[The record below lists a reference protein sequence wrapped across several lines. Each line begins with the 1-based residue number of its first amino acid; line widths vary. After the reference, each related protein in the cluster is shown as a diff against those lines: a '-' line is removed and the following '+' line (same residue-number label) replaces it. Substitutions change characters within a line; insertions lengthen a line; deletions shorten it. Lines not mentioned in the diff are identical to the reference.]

1 MQNTLVSIIIPTKN
15 SSSTIEEC
23 LLSIKKQSYSNIET
37 IVVDNHSTDST
48 QIISQKYTDKF
59 YTKGPERTFQK
70 NHGIEKSTGEYL
82 CFIDS
87 DMILTE
93 NVIQECISLMESD
106 EIIGGICIP
115 ERSIWKWILPIIRD
129 FERSFYKGT
138 PIESAR
144 FFRKSNVLLVGGFEE
159 DIIFFEESLLPQK
172 IEKILHLKCHSN
184 IESAILHQ
192 EWEISLIKWF
202 WKKFYYG
209 KSLWMYQE
217 KVAKI
222 WLKEVWEGQIS
233 VLWRYRIFLRN
244 KRFYSKPLLAIWVLF
259 LKTLEFSA
267 GGLWFLI
274 SKISNNAR

>member
-115 ERSIWKWILPIIRD
+115 ERSI
-129 FERSFYKGT
+129 
-138 PIESAR
+138 
-144 FFRKSNVLLVGGFEE
+144 
-159 DIIFFEESLLPQK
+159 
-172 IEKILHLKCHSN
+172 
-184 IESAILHQ
+184 
-192 EWEISLIKWF
+192 
-202 WKKFYYG
+202 
-209 KSLWMYQE
+209 
-217 KVAKI
+217 
-222 WLKEVWEGQIS
+222 
-233 VLWRYRIFLRN
+233 
-244 KRFYSKPLLAIWVLF
+244 
-259 LKTLEFSA
+259 
-267 GGLWFLI
+267 
-274 SKISNNAR
+274 